1 MAGRL
6 HPVQLSWRRRRIPV
20 AERTRRQRV
29 MAYVGGVWDVS
40 AWAFVALLSVVAV
53 SRRVGGTAPTL
64 LQPLQAVVPLLF
76 LPIYVILAGAL
87 VTRRWMLAVTA
98 VLFGLVHW
106 FSVAPARGT
115 DDRPYWLGRGASITV
130 AEANLYEKNPT
141 LAESIANLRAADAD
155 VVVVVEVTQDA
166 DAAMAAAGLYVSYP
180 YRVVEPIRGA
190 AGSAILSK
198 LPLTDVGRLTR
209 NRLPIAD
216 ITLPDGQK
224 VRIVAVHPMP
234 PLSGSRSAKEW
245 TEDLGVLRR
254 YAARTVG
261 PVALVGDF
269 NGTRWQP
276 AFGSLLH
283 SGLRDAH
290 EATGKGL
297 TNSWPADRFRRL
309 VRLDHALV
317 GDQLFPTAVTDVQLP
332 GSDHLGFVATFDVRP
347 QTRPGTVDAPA
358 DPSATVPLDATTSVP
373 DSTVATDAPTTG

>member
-1 MAGRL
+1 
-6 HPVQLSWRRRRIPV
+6 
-20 AERTRRQRV
+20 
-29 MAYVGGVWDVS
+29 MAYVAGVWDVS
-40 AWAFVALLSVVAV
+40 AWAFVALLTVVAV

-76 LPIYVILAGAL
+76 LPIYVVLAGAL
-87 VTRRWMLAVTA
+87 VSRRWLLAATA

-141 LAESIANLRAADAD
+141 LDESIANLRAADAD
-155 VVVVVEVTQDA
+155 VVVLVEVTQEA
-166 DAAMAAAGLYVSYP
+166 DAAMEAAGLYVTYP
-180 YRVVEPIRGA
+180 HRIVEPIRGA
-190 AGSAILSK
+190 GGSAILSK
-198 LPLTDVGRLTR
+198 LPLIDVGRLTR

-216 ITLPDGQK
+216 VTLPDGQK
-224 VRIVAVHPMP
+224 VRIVAVHAMS

-254 YAARTVG
+254 YAARTAG
-261 PVALVGDF
+261 PIALVGDF

-276 AFGSLLH
+276 AFGSLLR

-290 EATGKGL
+290 EATGQGL
-297 TNSWPADRFRRL
+297 SESWPADRLRRL

-347 QTRPGTVDAPA
+347 PTRPGTVDSSVDPPA
-358 DPSATVPLDATTSVP
+358 ATALDATTSAP
-373 DSTVATDAPTTG
+373 GSTLATGAPTTG